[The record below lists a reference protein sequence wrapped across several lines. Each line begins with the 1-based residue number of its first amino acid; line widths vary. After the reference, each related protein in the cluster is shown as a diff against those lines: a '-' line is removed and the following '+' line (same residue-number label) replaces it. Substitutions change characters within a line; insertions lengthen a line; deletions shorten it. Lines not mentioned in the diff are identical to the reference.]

1 MVAPNEEVLDLV
13 RVNTGSVRDHTDSS
27 VLIESS
33 HGTEVLSWD
42 RWCILGANQGISVSR
57 ISYHTNFDGLLC
69 NLIDSLT
76 LSLENLGIC
85 LKTAIED
92 FHRMPTKKDTGL
104 SKMAICN

>member
-13 RVNTGSVRDHTDSS
+13 RVNTSSVRDHADSS

-42 RWCILGANQGISVSR
+42 RWCILGANQGISVGR
-57 ISYHTNFDGLLC
+57 ISNYTNFDGLLC
-69 NLIDSLT
+69 HLIDGLT

-85 LKTAIED
+85 L
-92 FHRMPTKKDTGL
+92 
-104 SKMAICN
+104 